1 MWALL
6 LLFSPADGPPPAA
19 RRRRPAAA
27 PPAEAAPSAGAG
39 GYPAARWP
47 RRSPP
52 SAAAARTAPGGAS
65 GRTAS
70 GCIGATVRSPPPA
83 APAEARRCSPGA
95 TAPCGTAAR
104 GPTPPAAPCR
114 AGPAPTAPS
123 TGAAAPPRPP
133 AVRTAAASAPVRRE
147 KMPYRPCTSHLPR
160 SLPRFAPSYAPV
172 EISPV
177 LFAPDVL
184 YCQVACFRRCRHA
197 IPRAFTYRQPSPAPG
212 AALLLQAGSGVAGS
226 DPRPEQIQ
234 PHGVLAGRKIL
245 PGLAQPQRP
254 RASGKRRESGVA
266 APQGAQPPPL

>member
-70 GCIGATVRSPPPA
+70 GCIGATGRSPPPA

-95 TAPCGTAAR
+95 AAPCGTAAQQHR
-104 GPTPPAAPCR
+104 LVHRRYGRRQPAPQSAAKKCHIDHVRLTSRVVCR
-114 AGPAPTAPS
+114 ALRRLM
-123 TGAAAPPRPP
+123 PRWKFPLSFSRRMCYT
-133 AVRTAAASAPVRRE
+133 VR
-147 KMPYRPCTSHLPR
+147 
-160 SLPRFAPSYAPV
+160 
-172 EISPV
+172 
-177 LFAPDVL
+177 
-184 YCQVACFRRCRHA
+184 
-197 IPRAFTYRQPSPAPG
+197 
-212 AALLLQAGSGVAGS
+212 
-226 DPRPEQIQ
+226 
-234 PHGVLAGRKIL
+234 
-245 PGLAQPQRP
+245 
-254 RASGKRRESGVA
+254 
-266 APQGAQPPPL
+266 

>member
-70 GCIGATVRSPPPA
+70 GCIWATGRSPPPA

-95 TAPCGTAAR
+95 AAPCGTAAR

-114 AGPAPTAPS
+114 PVQHQQLPAPAQQH
-123 TGAAAPPRPP
+123 RL
-133 AVRTAAASAPVRRE
+133 VHRRNG
-147 KMPYRPCTSHLPR
+147 R
-160 SLPRFAPSYAPV
+160 
-172 EISPV
+172 
-177 LFAPDVL
+177 
-184 YCQVACFRRCRHA
+184 
-197 IPRAFTYRQPSPAPG
+197 RQP
-212 AALLLQAGSGVAGS
+212 
-226 DPRPEQIQ
+226 
-234 PHGVLAGRKIL
+234 
-245 PGLAQPQRP
+245 
-254 RASGKRRESGVA
+254 
-266 APQGAQPPPL
+266 APQSAAKKCHIDHVRLTSRVVCRALRRLMPRWKFPLSFSRRMCYTVR